1 MATPLSSPLVH
12 EEPSLARIASV
23 IHRAT
28 TDGPTARLV
37 YVRTD
42 PDDATLDLGFWE
54 IPPGVGHPI
63 EPLVGFVAPE
73 AWDAIGLIST
83 GRLRHL
89 DRPDADPQ
97 PTVSTVLLHRDG
109 TSASVIGAP
118 GGPER
123 AIDDPPAGLV
133 PDVLNR
139 VLGRPTPPPDTP
151 TGTMVELTWLDRIA
165 AGLLH
170 QRSRGRSWRWLA
182 DRHPLR
188 GSGPVPGPDELAART
203 AAYSVERTWAGLR
216 LLAVTQDLPA
226 VRCGPPGGA
235 TAPACTWFDDG
246 SLSRWLLSRQPPAEA
261 LVPDLLS
268 ILPSHVGADLLV
280 ALGEVEGTWPATG
293 SG

>member
-1 MATPLSSPLVH
+1 MATPPSSSLLT

-28 TDGPTARLV
+28 TDGPVARFV
-37 YVRTD
+37 HVRTD
-42 PDDATLDLGFWE
+42 PEEESLDLGFWE
-54 IPPGVGHPI
+54 VPPHDGHPVD
-63 EPLVGFVAPE
+63 PLVGFVAPDSWN
-73 AWDAIGLIST
+73 AVGLISA

-89 DRPDADPQ
+89 DRPDQEPRA
-97 PTVSTVLLHRDG
+97 TLSTVLLHRDG
-109 TSASVIGAP
+109 TAASVLGVA

-123 AIDDPPAGLV
+123 TLDDPPTGLI
-133 PDVLNR
+133 PDVLLR
-139 VLGRPTPPPDTP
+139 VLGRPTPPPDAP

-188 GSGPVPGPDELAART
+188 GSGPVPAPAELAART
-203 AAYSVERTWAGLR
+203 AAYSEERTWAGLR

-226 VRCGPPGGA
+226 VRCGPPGG
-235 TAPACTWFDDG
+235 TTEPACTWFDDG
-246 SLSRWLLSRQPPAEA
+246 SLSRWLLSRLPPAEA

-268 ILPSHVGADLLV
+268 VLPEHVGADLLD
-280 ALGEVEGTWPATG
+280 ALGEVDGAAR
-293 SG
+293 